1 MLPLTALLLFG
12 FSETEVVPMV
22 KNVGSE
28 TSIYPKSNNLNAAE
42 GLSTRSI
49 ELAGLV
55 VDSETLLPLENAT
68 ILGSDGQILSKTD
81 NRGYY
86 TVELEV
92 SNPGE
97 IYFDFSVA
105 KEGYNSIA
113 QKEHWGNLQG
123 RISSAMYF
131 AMRQKKS
138 SVQEFSSLVTNPK
151 NLDYETI
158 LTSYNKVK
166 EDFKFHKKM
175 DEAKRGN
182 QNVFMQVQGQY
193 YLVSDSWIKLNS
205 KDDLVMVDGKTIV
218 PAFKLNKTIKRN
230 QITGMTPLEAGQ
242 GADFAIYTVSA
253 QKAIDF
259 IEIHINNNGKLLFQG
274 KMVPLGDLKETLSK
288 INKDLSFDQRKKM
301 VRSVIH
307 VEAKTPKNV
316 IHQVDQILT
325 EYGSATINIVGPEH
339 SSQSSAS
346 REEMKEYNTL
356 AKKYNEMD
364 RNHMYIQKQEVM
376 RLKEIYGKMSK
387 KQQEDAEPFPN
398 FPPPPPAPD
407 APEPPKAVT
416 DVTVPSPSGVAPV
429 QEPTSALPAPPPPPE
444 PQSPLEYVKE
454 MAAKGATFMHNG
466 KEISAK
472 EAIKVLKNNKS
483 INIDSRGSDSGKPIV
498 KLSTEPIV
506 IEN

>member
-1 MLPLTALLLFG
+1 
-12 FSETEVVPMV
+12 MV
-22 KNVGSE
+22 KNASSE
-28 TSIYPKSNNLNAAE
+28 TSIYPKSNNLNAVE
-42 GLSTRSI
+42 GLSPRSI

-68 ILGSDGQILSKTD
+68 ILGTDGQILSKTD

-92 SNPGE
+92 TNPGE

-123 RISSAMYF
+123 NISSAMYF
-131 AMRQKKS
+131 AMRQKRS
-138 SVQEFSSLVTNPK
+138 SAKELSSLVTNPK

-158 LTSYNKVK
+158 LTSYNQVK
-166 EDFKFHKKM
+166 EGFEFHKKM

-182 QNVFMQVQGQY
+182 QNVFMQVKGQY

-205 KDDLVMVDGKTIV
+205 KDDLVLVDGKTIL

-242 GADFAIYTVSA
+242 GAGFAIYTVSA

-259 IEIHINNNGKLLFQG
+259 IEIFINNNGKLLFQG
-274 KMVPLGDLKETLSK
+274 KIVPLEDLKQTLSK
-288 INKDLSFDQRKKM
+288 VNEHLSFDQRKKI

-307 VEAKTPKNV
+307 VEAKTPKDV
-316 IHQVDQILT
+316 IQKVDKILA
-325 EYGSATINIVGPEH
+325 EYGAATINIVGPEA
-339 SSQSSAS
+339 STQSSAS
-346 REEMKEYNTL
+346 REEMKEYNAL

-387 KQQEDAEPFPN
+387 KQREDAEPFPN

-407 APEPPKAVT
+407 APEPPKNVSDTEYASNQIENIVT
-416 DVTVPSPSGVAPV
+416 TQDPYDVVGNTANINN
-429 QEPTSALPAPPPPPE
+429 TLPAPPPPPE
-444 PQSPLEYVKE
+444 PKSPMEHIKE

-472 EAIKVLKNNKS
+472 EAIKVLENNKN

-498 KLSTEPIV
+498 KLSTSPIV